1 MEPVSTSK
9 KVKDETNLMQENLP
23 DVIMEEPPKI
33 VKKEENKQEK
43 KPTETIETK
52 PEGEMDE
59 QVDMSGMINQNYWS
73 QMIICHKFSTIII
86 NSGYLFYW

>member
-1 MEPVSTSK
+1 MSTSK
-9 KVKDETNLMQENLP
+9 QVKDETNLMQENLS

-52 PEGEMDE
+52 PESEMDE
-59 QVDMSGMINQNYWS
+59 QVDMSGMINQNY
-73 QMIICHKFSTIII
+73 
-86 NSGYLFYW
+86 